1 MENKKERDISTRASV
16 ALAAYNGEK
25 FIKEQ
30 IDSIL
35 DMMNQN
41 DELVISYDESSDKT
55 WQIISEYSN
64 KDKRVKVYKDKGK
77 GLESNF
83 NNAVE
88 HCNGKYIFLADQD
101 DVWINNKI
109 NVMIAYMQ
117 KTGAKVLICDGYET
131 DENLKKLYG
140 LYQKYRTTESPFKN
154 YVKGSY
160 LGCQMAFSA
169 DIKDQIWPVNENP
182 PIAHDLWLGIL
193 GSYYGKVIMIN
204 DKLMYHRLHGD
215 NYTYTSKMSL
225 FNVIKNR
232 IYFASSII
240 KRIKKNGK
248 KKK

>member
-117 KTGAKVLICDGYET
+117 KTGAKVLMT
-131 DENLKKLYG
+131 V
-140 LYQKYRTTESPFKN
+140 QP
-154 YVKGSY
+154 
-160 LGCQMAFSA
+160 
-169 DIKDQIWPVNENP
+169 IKHYIYYM
-182 PIAHDLWLGIL
+182 IL
-193 GSYYGKVIMIN
+193 RRNTK
-204 DKLMYHRLHGD
+204 
-215 NYTYTSKMSL
+215 
-225 FNVIKNR
+225 IK
-232 IYFASSII
+232 
-240 KRIKKNGK
+240 
-248 KKK
+248 

>member
-1 MENKKERDISTRASV
+1 MEKKKESDVSIRASI
-16 ALAAYNGEK
+16 ALAAYNGER

-41 DELVISYDESSDKT
+41 DELIISYDESSDRT

-64 KDKRVKVYKDKGK
+64 NDSRVKVYKDKGK

-83 NNAVE
+83 NNAVNY
-88 HCNGKYIFLADQD
+88 CKGKYIFLADQD

-109 NVMIAYMQ
+109 DIMIKHMK

-131 DENLKKLYG
+131 NENLEKLYE
-140 LYQKYRTTESPFKN
+140 LYQHYNTTAKPFRN
-154 YVKGSY
+154 FVKGSY
-160 LGCQMAFSA
+160 LGCQMVFSS
-169 DIKDQIWPVNENP
+169 DIKEKIWPVKENP
-182 PIAHDLWLGIL
+182 PIAHDLWLGVL
-193 GSYYGKVIMIN
+193 GAHYGKVIMIN

-225 FNVIKNR
+225 FNIIKNR
-232 IYFASSII
+232 IYFANSMI
-240 KRIKKNGK
+240 KRIIENRK
-248 KKK
+248 KKI